1 MMACDAG
8 VDEPSGGFAIYV
20 AMPAIVISFPVGV
33 PVSKEPVKQAGQDI
47 VYDGTQPESRDF
59 KPRKFILN
67 AATPGADRLRP
78 ARSSGRAARRSPCH
92 SGLARARARAGP
104 VAGPGPPDRPLSLR
118 LAPACRRLA
127 ACRTA
132 AGMARRVTVLG
143 SLSSSIIILVSCQP
157 PPSRRRGCGRHVTAA
172 AAAAGR
178 VPGPDCQWQ
187 LSSAGRR
194 GPSQWHIESPSL
206 PPPAAAA
213 TYVTQHRTGHPD
225 YRAVQLRLTSY
236 Q

>member
-47 VYDGTQPESRDF
+47 VYDTQPESRDF

-104 VAGPGPPDRPLSLR
+104 VAGPGPPDRLSPCSGWHQ
-118 LAPACRRLA
+118 PA
-127 ACRTA
+127 
-132 AGMARRVTVLG
+132 GGWQPEPARRQQG
-143 SLSSSIIILVSCQP
+143 SDGPPGHGAGQP
-157 PPSRRRGCGRHVTAA
+157 
-172 AAAAGR
+172 
-178 VPGPDCQWQ
+178 
-187 LSSAGRR
+187 
-194 GPSQWHIESPSL
+194 E
-206 PPPAAAA
+206 
-213 TYVTQHRTGHPD
+213 
-225 YRAVQLRLTSY
+225 
-236 Q
+236 